1 MAIVFVKG
9 LHAFGP
15 HGVTEQER
23 VVGCDLIVDLE
34 LQTSDDCGTTDDIE
48 HTADYGVAAR
58 IAMEVIEGTSAATVE
73 WLAGEIGRRL
83 LSQMPQVRQATVS
96 VAKPKP
102 PLPYDLDS
110 VGATIC
116 TAR

>member
-9 LHAFGP
+9 LRAFGR

-23 VVGCDLIVDLE
+23 VAGCDLVVDLE
-34 LQTSDDCGTTDDIE
+34 LLTPDESASTDEIE

-58 IAMEVIEGTSAATVE
+58 IAQEVIEGTSAATVE
-73 WLAGEIGRRL
+73 WLAGEIGRRV
-83 LSQMPQVRQATVS
+83 LSQMPQVQQATVS
-96 VAKPKP
+96 VAKPTP
-102 PLPYDLDS
+102 PLPYDLDC
-110 VGATIC
+110 VGATVR